1 MISWPW
7 FVLSYLWSL
16 TSVPQNLSE
25 SETRASDCPKPHQ
38 GQARETV
45 QATQRSR
52 LGMSQSA
59 KDLCALSSSGLDRC
73 SMIELSSCEFCLL
86 PGLNPS
92 QNCCS
97 NCSFYA
103 QCAPHVVLC
112 KNVKVKSSR
121 KCSFGKT
128 TPSCFIP
135 CC

>member
-45 QATQRSR
+45 QAAQRSR

-73 SMIELSSCEFCLL
+73 SMIKLSSLQILAVAGFESQPKLL
-86 PGLNPS
+86 FQLLFL
-92 QNCCS
+92 CS
-97 NCSFYA
+97 MCS
-103 QCAPHVVLC
+103 
-112 KNVKVKSSR
+112 
-121 KCSFGKT
+121 
-128 TPSCFIP
+128 P
-135 CC
+135 CGSL

>member
-73 SMIELSSCEFCLL
+73 SMIELSSYKFCLL

-92 QNCCS
+92 QKLLFQLLFLCS
-97 NCSFYA
+97 MCS
-103 QCAPHVVLC
+103 
-112 KNVKVKSSR
+112 
-121 KCSFGKT
+121 
-128 TPSCFIP
+128 P
-135 CC
+135 CGSL